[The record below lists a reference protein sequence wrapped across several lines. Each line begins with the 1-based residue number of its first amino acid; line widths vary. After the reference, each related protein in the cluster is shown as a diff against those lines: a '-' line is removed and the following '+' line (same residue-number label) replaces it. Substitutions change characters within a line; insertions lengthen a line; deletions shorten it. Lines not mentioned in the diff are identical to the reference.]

1 MEAPLNYFFHSA
13 GPQAA
18 PTMVLGWIFT
28 AIVCV
33 VCLIILVLLLIALFH
48 KRPRTDIREISRGQG
63 GIRWVIGG
71 TAFSA
76 LVLFGMALY
85 ALVALEQVSRVPP
98 HAAVTIDVTGYDW
111 WWRVRYLSADG
122 ATVFETANEIHIPVG
137 LPVLMKL
144 DSADVIHAFWVPQ
157 LAGKTQMI
165 PGSTNTQW
173 LEAETPGVYRGQCTQ
188 YCGVQH
194 AHMAFEVIAEAPA
207 AFAAWVQHQQ
217 RPASLAAISATPAR
231 AADIAT
237 TLGWKV
243 FSDRCAACH
252 TIDGTPAHGMHG
264 PNLTHLASRR
274 QIAAGLLDNT
284 PQNRENWIAH
294 AQTLKIGSL
303 MPDSRLS
310 RSQMDDLN
318 ALLATLD

>member
-28 AIVCV
+28 AIVCA
-33 VCLIILVLLLIALFH
+33 VCLIVLVLLLIALFR
-48 KRPRTDIREISRGQG
+48 KRPQSDIRNISHGQG
-63 GIRWVIGG
+63 GIRWVVGG
-71 TAFSA
+71 TALSA
-76 LVLFGMALY
+76 LVLFGMAVY
-85 ALVALEQVSRVPP
+85 ALIALEQVSRVPQ

-111 WWRVRYLSADG
+111 WWKVRYLSADG
-122 ATVFETANEIHIPVG
+122 ATAFETANEIHIPVG

-165 PGSTNTQW
+165 PGSTTTQW
-173 LEAETPGVYRGQCTQ
+173 LEAETPGIYRGQCTQ

-207 AFAAWVQHQQ
+207 AYAAWVQRQQ
-217 RPASLAAISATPAR
+217 RPASLSA
-231 AADIAT
+231 DAT
-237 TLGWKV
+237 TTRGWKI
-243 FSDRCAACH
+243 FGDRCAACH
-252 TIDGTPAHGMHG
+252 TIEGTPARGAHG

-294 AQTLKIGSL
+294 AQALKSGSL

-310 RSQMDDLN
+310 RAQMDDLN

>member
-13 GPQAA
+13 GPAAA
-18 PTMVLGWIFT
+18 PTMVLGWVFT
-28 AIVCV
+28 GIVCA
-33 VCLIILVLLLIALFH
+33 VCVIVFILLSIALFR
-48 KRPRTDIREISRGQG
+48 KRPRLEDREIVRGQG
-63 GIRWVIGG
+63 GIGWVVGG
-71 TAFSA
+71 TALSTV
-76 LVLFGMALY
+76 VLFGMAVY
-85 ALVALEQVSRVPP
+85 ALVALDRVSRLPQSP
-98 HAAVTIDVTGYDW
+98 AVTIDVTGYDW
-111 WWRVRYLSADG
+111 WWKVRYLSADG
-122 ATVFETANEIHIPVG
+122 STAFETANEIHIPVG
-137 LPVLMKL
+137 KPILMKL

-165 PGSTNTQW
+165 PGSTTTQW
-173 LEAETPGVYRGQCTQ
+173 LQADAPGVYRGQCTQ

-194 AHMAFEVIAEAPA
+194 AHMAFEVIAQAPA
-207 AFAAWVQHQQ
+207 DYAAWVRHQQ
-217 RPASLAAISATPAR
+217 RPAALD
-231 AADIAT
+231 ADAVIT
-237 TLGWKV
+237 RGWKV
-243 FSDRCAACH
+243 FGDRCAACH
-252 TIDGTPAHGMHG
+252 AVDGTTAQGTHG

-310 RSQMDDLN
+310 HAEMDDLN